1 MDILNFISWI
11 KGGRVSTTI
20 PTNSLIPLALK
31 DGRRDDAYL
40 TTAISGANLI
50 SSVAA
55 AIGAATQGPQ
65 GPQGPQGVQG
75 ITGSQGLQ
83 GITGSQGA
91 QGNQGVAGIQ
101 GIQGTTG
108 AVGPAGLNW
117 QGAWSALGTYVIDD
131 AVGFAGASW
140 FCIANVGPTATTPS
154 SDPTKWALLASQG
167 AVGPQGSQGIQG
179 NQGIAGPI
187 GLTGL
192 QGTAGVAGANG
203 IQGPLGPIGLT
214 GATGPQGIQGAQGAQ
229 GQVGPAGLTWVG
241 TWSAIGVYAL
251 NDAVSFGGN
260 SYFCFNPAGVG
271 PSAVDPATD
280 TANWALLSAQGATG
294 PAGANGIAGAVGAT
308 GPQGPQ
314 GIVGPA
320 GATGPQGATG
330 ATGATG
336 LAGSTGAQGVAGP
349 IGPAGLTWLG
359 NWSALGTYLEN
370 DAVSFGGASYFC
382 YNPAGVGPSATDPSV
397 DTANWALLAAV
408 GATGPQGPAGTPGI
422 AGATGSTGATGPVGP
437 AGATGPQGIQGI
449 QGPAGASFS
458 VVNIDTFP
466 PVPTPVPWTVDVIQI
481 PTLTY
486 NSFSEIVLTLT
497 GQLSKIG
504 TDDQFTYSIWL
515 TNLPQFPN
523 SPFDSLNDPVLL
535 AFAKSNSANQRTV
548 KLEKSFVIKGD
559 DVLILNP
566 TGVGAGAVSNTDA
579 TLLATQTY
587 YSTEYFDGIP
597 HLASSIHLLPIDWT
611 LNWYIVSTIQTASSI
626 DQVSYRWLSL
636 K

>member
-1 MDILNFISWI
+1 MDILNFISWL
-11 KGGRVSTTI
+11 KAGRVSTTL
-20 PTNSLIPLALK
+20 PLNSLLPLALK
-31 DGRRDDAYL
+31 DGRRDDGYL
-40 TTAISGANLI
+40 TTAISGGNLI

-55 AIGAATQGPQ
+55 AIGTATQGPQ

-75 ITGSQGLQ
+75 ITGNQGLQ

-131 AVGFAGASW
+131 AIGFAGASW

-154 SDPTKWALLASQG
+154 SDPAHWALLASQG

-192 QGTAGVAGANG
+192 QGAAGVAGANG
-203 IQGPLGPIGLT
+203 IQGPLGPIGQT
-214 GATGPQGIQGAQGAQ
+214 GATGPQGIQGAQGPI
-229 GQVGPAGLTWVG
+229 GPIGPAGLVWQG
-241 TWSAIGVYAL
+241 TWDSLNIYAVD
-251 NDAVSFGGN
+251 DAVSFGGAT
-260 SYFCFNPAGVG
+260 YFCYNPLGVG
-271 PSAVDPATD
+271 PSATDPAVD
-280 TANWALLSAQGATG
+280 VANWALLASQGATG

-314 GIVGPA
+314 GIVGPT

-330 ATGATG
+330 ATGVTG
-336 LAGSTGAQGVAGP
+336 LAGSTGAQGVPGP
-349 IGPAGLTWLG
+349 VGPAGLTWLG

-382 YNPAGVGPSATDPSV
+382 YNPSGVGPSATDPSV

-408 GATGPQGPAGTPGI
+408 GATGPQGPSGTPGI
-422 AGATGSTGATGPVGP
+422 AGATGSTGSTGPVGP

-449 QGPAGASFS
+449 QGPAGANFS
-458 VVNIDTFP
+458 VVSIDTLP
-466 PVPTPVPWTVDVIQI
+466 PIPSTDPWTLDVIQI
-481 PTLTY
+481 PTQTY

-504 TDDQFTYSIWL
+504 TDDLFTYKIWL
-515 TNLPQFPN
+515 TNISQFPN
-523 SPFDSLNDPVLL
+523 SSFTNGNDPVLL
-535 AFAKSNSANQRTV
+535 AEAKSGSANQRTV

-559 DVLILNP
+559 DVLIFNP
-566 TGVGAGAVSNTDA
+566 TGPGASGVANTDA
-579 TLLATQTY
+579 TLLATQAY
-587 YSTEYFDGIP
+587 YSTEYFNNAPELASVI
-597 HLASSIHLLPIDWT
+597 HLAPIDWT
-611 LNWYIVSTIQTASSI
+611 LNWYIVSTIETGSSI